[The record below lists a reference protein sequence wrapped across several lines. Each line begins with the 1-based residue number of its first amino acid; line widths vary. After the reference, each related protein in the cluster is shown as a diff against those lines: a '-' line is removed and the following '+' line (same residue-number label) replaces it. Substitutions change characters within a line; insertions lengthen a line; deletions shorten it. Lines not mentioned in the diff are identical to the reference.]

1 MACKIHNVAELY
13 SQLMI
18 PSVVCS
24 ESHDP
29 SLNNHLLSAY
39 HIRHSAAV
47 CFPSIDYWLPSLLV
61 FSLDHFLNGL

>member
-13 SQLMI
+13 SQPVI

-24 ESHDP
+24 ESHYP

-39 HIRHSAAV
+39 YIRHSAAV
-47 CFPSIDYWLPSLLV
+47 CFPFSTLVLIIGYCPS
-61 FSLDHFLNGL
+61 